1 MITIAE
7 IIGRVNTQLKDTA
20 WLRWPLAELC
30 DYYNDAIRAVILA
43 RPDAGATTEILTS
56 VIGTRQQLPDGA
68 IRLIEMVRLQDGRAL
83 RPVPRDVLDSQ
94 YPDWHQMIGPVERY
108 TYNELTP
115 KTYYLFP
122 GAEQVLLIEAVVARI
137 PPTVMISTLKDRTPV
152 PIDELYVNPL
162 VDWILFRAFSKDGDA
177 GANLNL
183 AMQHYQAFGEQLG
196 VKQNAENFAQ
206 QLKQS
211 QYQGGGL

>member
-30 DYYNDAIRAVILA
+30 ADYNDAVRAVILA

-56 VIGTRQQLPDGA
+56 VIGTRQQLPEGA
-68 IRLIEMVRLQDGRAL
+68 IRLIEMVKLQDGRAL
-83 RPVPRDVLDSQ
+83 RPVPRDVLDCQ
-94 YPDWHQMIGPVERY
+94 YPDWHQMTGPVECY
-108 TYNELTP
+108 IYNESVP

-122 GAEQVLLIEAVVARI
+122 GPDRAQHIEAVVARI
-137 PPTVMISTLKDRTPV
+137 PPPVMITHLKDRTPV

-183 AMQHYQAFGEQLG
+183 AMQHYQAFSEQLG
-196 VKQNAENFAQ
+196 VKQNAENVAQ
-206 QLKQS
+206 QRKQS

>member
-30 DYYNDAIRAVILA
+30 DYYNDAIRAIILA
-43 RPDAGATTEILTS
+43 RPDAGATTEVMTTE
-56 VIGTRQQLPDGA
+56 VGTKQRLPEGA
-68 IRLIEMVRLQDGRAL
+68 IRLIEMIRLVDGRAL

-94 YPDWHQMIGPVERY
+94 YPDWHQMTGSVERY

-115 KTYYLFP
+115 KVYYLFP
-122 GAEQVLLIEAVVARI
+122 GAMQPIGIEAVVARVPVAVAI
-137 PPTVMISTLKDRTPV
+137 NELTDKTPV
-152 PIDELYVNPL
+152 PVDELYVNPL
-162 VDWILFRAFSKDGDA
+162 VDWMLYRSFSKDGDA

-183 AMQHYQAFGEQLG
+183 AMQHYQAFSDQLG
-196 VKQNAENFAQ
+196 VKQNSESFAQ
-206 QLKQS
+206 QLKEA
-211 QYQGGGL
+211 QYQGGGQ